1 MSNNKKE
8 TEQKVMTKYDQKM
21 QKRQDEK
28 AQAAKKDK
36 REKWIG
42 IIGVL
47 IIVCVLLAFPIT
59 SYIAANSTYFTIGDE
74 KITRVEFDYAYKKE
88 LSNFLAS
95 DEYAEWEFYGYDLT
109 GDLSKEY
116 LNDYITW
123 QDAFEEKAVIALSEK
138 HALLEMAEKEGFT
151 FDTEPNYQ
159 SYLTTMNLAASSANM
174 TLGKYLRYA
183 YGGYANEKRLEQF
196 VREDIFTQ
204 EYYNHLLDIS
214 VPTDEAIN
222 TYYENNKMYLDLVDY
237 RIMSVKAEVE
247 EGATADKI
255 GDAMTA
261 AKKMAESFLETIM
274 EESDVYVDQKMT
286 DMDTKIA
293 DWLFSADRKQG
304 DTTVIVDDTTRQAHA
319 ICFENRHKD
328 ERETIDYRMMVVGIE
343 EGEDLFNQW
352 KAGDATEETF
362 AEMCKEHSW
371 DNLASEG
378 GLVRGVAAGTYKG
391 EVDKWLYEEE
401 RNIGDATFIEDAEQ
415 EVTYLLYYLNEARPA
430 WQNTIIDIM
439 AADVAY
445 EQFHSIAENYAIR
458 DPKNNLNYIE
468 AVAAELEAYEKEQ
481 ADAETAETDSTEET
495 TE

>member
-1 MSNNKKE
+1 
-8 TEQKVMTKYDQKM
+8 
-21 QKRQDEK
+21 
-28 AQAAKKDK
+28 
-36 REKWIG
+36 
-42 IIGVL
+42 
-47 IIVCVLLAFPIT
+47 
-59 SYIAANSTYFTIGDE
+59 
-74 KITRVEFDYAYKKE
+74 
-88 LSNFLAS
+88 
-95 DEYAEWEFYGYDLT
+95 
-109 GDLSKEY
+109 
-116 LNDYITW
+116 
-123 QDAFEEKAVIALSEK
+123 
-138 HALLEMAEKEGFT
+138 
-151 FDTEPNYQ
+151 
-159 SYLTTMNLAASSANM
+159 
-174 TLGKYLRYA
+174 
-183 YGGYANEKRLEQF
+183 LEQF